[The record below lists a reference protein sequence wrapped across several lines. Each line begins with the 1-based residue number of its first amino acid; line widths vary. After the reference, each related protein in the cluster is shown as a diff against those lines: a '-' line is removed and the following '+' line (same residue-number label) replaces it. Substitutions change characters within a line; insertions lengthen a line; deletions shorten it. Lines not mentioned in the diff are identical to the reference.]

1 MTGPTARRIAVDGT
15 DGVEL
20 AACQWGASTAPP
32 VVLVHGYPD
41 TSAVWHPV
49 AERLADRFH
58 VTAFDVRGAGASHRP
73 RGLRAYRMSRLEADL
88 EAVLD
93 AVSPDRPVH
102 LVGHDWG
109 SIHSWESVTG
119 TRLAGRIASFTSI
132 SGPCLDH
139 VGHLIR
145 ARLRPRHPDL
155 PKMLRQAARSW

>member
-1 MTGPTARRIAVDGT
+1 MTGPAARRITVDGA

-20 AACQWGASTAPP
+20 AAYQWGASTAPP

-41 TSAVWHPV
+41 TSDVWRPV

-58 VTAFDVRGAGASHRP
+58 VTAFDVRGAGASYRP

-102 LVGHDWG
+102 LADTTGDRSTPG
-109 SIHSWESVTG
+109 SPSPAPAWPGVSPRSPPSPDPVWT
-119 TRLAGRIASFTSI
+119 TS
-132 SGPCLDH
+132 
-139 VGHLIR
+139 
-145 ARLRPRHPDL
+145 AT
-155 PKMLRQAARSW
+155 